1 MTVISMQLQSALA
14 LTVSRIRGRKQWTW
28 TQNHHDWRTSK
39 PSRTSL
45 DCSTAFLSPILSFS
59 FFFFFA
65 PSFPSTCKHAQ
76 AFPGDSAL
84 PLKPVSKFF
93 FHHSQNICN
102 RKGFG
107 ISKCSSLFPRAS
119 PWLAGCT
126 LSYFG
131 CTLNSGAICDL
142 LKARMS

>member
-1 MTVISMQLQSALA
+1 MKSDLTSMTVISMQLQSGLA

-28 TQNHHDWRTSK
+28 TQNHHDLRTSK

-59 FFFFFA
+59 FFFFA

-107 ISKCSSLFPRAS
+107 TSNCSSLFPRAF
-119 PWLAGCT
+119 PCLAARCLT
-126 LSYFG
+126 LAAPRILGLSVIF
-131 CTLNSGAICDL
+131 
-142 LKARMS
+142 